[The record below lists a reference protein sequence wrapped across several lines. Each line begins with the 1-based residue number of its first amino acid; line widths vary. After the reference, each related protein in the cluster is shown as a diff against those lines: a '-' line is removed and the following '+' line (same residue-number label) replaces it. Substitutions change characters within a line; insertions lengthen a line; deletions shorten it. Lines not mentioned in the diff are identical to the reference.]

1 MKEGGNER
9 GGGLASLQIIADL
22 LELPIM
28 IKPSR
33 VWWPVS
39 LQDSEE
45 ESTFQNVNCFS
56 FFFLNPRLKR

>member
-1 MKEGGNER
+1 MEGGE
-9 GGGLASLQIIADL
+9 GGGGGGSEGGEGLASLRIVADFWNFRSL
-22 LELPIM
+22 LLLIM

-45 ESTFQNVNCFS
+45 ESTFQNVN
-56 FFFLNPRLKR
+56 